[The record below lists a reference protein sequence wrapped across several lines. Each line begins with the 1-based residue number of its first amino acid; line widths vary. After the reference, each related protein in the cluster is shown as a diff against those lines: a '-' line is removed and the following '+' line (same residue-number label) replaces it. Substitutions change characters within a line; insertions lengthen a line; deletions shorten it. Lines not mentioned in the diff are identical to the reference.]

1 MNENAYIIDEQSD
14 TTDPIMKA
22 INKYKHLPNIFL
34 INRKLSSPES
44 FSFTKICNSD
54 IEREIKPLNIRKVT
68 KFKNIP
74 PKVLKSTTHSCS
86 ETLAKLFNDTM
97 NNSKLS
103 DEIKLAKVMVTFK
116 KDNSTKSKSYRPV
129 IVLTTVS
136 KVFETIM
143 NSQMSMLL
151 NNVYPLKCV
160 GTEKFLVQNKP
171 YCL

>member
-1 MNENAYIIDEQSD
+1 MNENPYIIDEQSD
-14 TTDPIMKA
+14 TTGPIMKA
-22 INKYKHLPNIFL
+22 INKYKHLPKIFL

-54 IEREIKPLNIRKVT
+54 IEREIKPLNNRKVT

-74 PKVLKSTTHSCS
+74 PKVCS

-103 DEIKLAKVMVTFK
+103 DEIKLAKVLVTFK
-116 KDNSTKSKSYRPV
+116 KNNSSKSKSYRPV

-151 NNVYPLKCV
+151 NNVYPLKYV